1 MTIKKSVCK
10 LVLPAIAA
18 TIFASATAH
27 ANDAP
32 QVAINGVKNGNLI
45 FQGPVQVSGVTGDAD
60 GISVIYGTIQ
70 NANTQLFFSPDGKFV
85 KDPTRLPYQFAK
97 NVTKTTWSTNAYRL
111 PAGNYIYRMRVE
123 DSKELRTDII
133 EVPLQVRGAGAADR
147 SVAVA
152 KPAAQQQTQQ
162 ATQPAA
168 QPAAKPAGTM
178 ASNGMAYCSNA
189 GMDADGDGYGWE
201 NEKSCI
207 VAGSKADKHPNCA
220 SSDSD
225 PDGDGW
231 GWENE
236 KSCIVVTH
244 CKSTGSDPD
253 GDGWGWEN
261 DKSCVVVK
269 TSGRY
274 PACASAN
281 SDPDGDGYGWENNA
295 TCLVAK

>member
-1 MTIKKSVCK
+1 MTIKQSART
-10 LVLPAIAA
+10 LALPFVAA
-18 TIFASATAH
+18 TIFASTNAQ
-27 ANDAP
+27 ANEAP
-32 QVAINGVKNGNLI
+32 QVAINGVTNGSLV

-70 NANTQLFFSPDGKFV
+70 NANTQLFFSPDGRFV
-85 KDPTRLPYQFAK
+85 KDPTRLPFQFAK

-111 PAGNYIYRMRVE
+111 PAGNYTYRMRVE
-123 DSKELRTDII
+123 DGKKLRTDII
-133 EVPLQVRGAGAADR
+133 EVPVMVRAAADR
-147 SVAVA
+147 TAAVA

-162 ATQPAA
+162 AA
-168 QPAAKPAGTM
+168 QPAAKPAAKPATTM
-178 ASNGMAYCSNA
+178 AANGMAYCSNT
-189 GMDADGDGYGWE
+189 GMDADGDGFGWE

-207 VAGSKADKHPNCA
+207 VTGSKADKNPTCA

-236 KSCIVVTH
+236 KSCIVVAH
-244 CKSTGSDPD
+244 CKSANSDPD
-253 GDGWGWEN
+253 GDGFGWEN
-261 DKSCVVVK
+261 EKSCVVVK
-269 TSGRY
+269 TSGKY
-274 PACASAN
+274 AACASAK